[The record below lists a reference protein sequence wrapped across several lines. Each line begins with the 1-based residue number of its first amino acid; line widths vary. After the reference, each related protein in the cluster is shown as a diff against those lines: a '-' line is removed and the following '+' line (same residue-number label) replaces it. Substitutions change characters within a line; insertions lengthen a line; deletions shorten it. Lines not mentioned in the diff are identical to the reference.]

1 MFHRLLVPTDGSPRD
16 DEAIALARHLADRF
30 AASIVLLRVETPFVS
45 LDEVV
50 TDHHGLEARVRDLR
64 AAGLDVRHFV
74 GYGQPATGIAEAA
87 DELHADLILM
97 APHQRTHL
105 EAWLHPSVTEHA
117 VAHSPV
123 PLLVLPEHALA
134 SGSGGFLQLPEAHIV
149 VPLDGSDVGE
159 QALPFAL
166 AFARAYHRPLTL
178 LRVVTPRRLAGAG
191 PEGYRISLQAQ
202 AQQEHE
208 ARTYLASM
216 RRHLTGDR
224 GVAVQSVVLRGDAE
238 RMIVHFAITHEGS
251 LFVLSTHGR
260 RGISRLIAGSV
271 STAVMRASPLPL
283 LMVPPLARA
292 DAWENERAQH
302 IRAREGALSATS
314 PISMKG

>member
-16 DEAIALARHLADRF
+16 DEAIAIARHLAQRF
-30 AASIVLLRVETPFVS
+30 AASIVLLRVEVPFVS
-45 LDEVV
+45 LEDVV
-50 TDHHGLEARVRDLR
+50 ADNQGLEAHVRDLC
-64 AAGLDVRHFV
+64 ALGLDARHVV
-74 GYGQPATGIAEAA
+74 GYGQPNDGIAEAA
-87 DELHADLILM
+87 DQLRADLIVM

-105 EAWLHPSVTEHA
+105 DAWLHPSVTA
-117 VAHSPV
+117 RAFASAPA
-123 PLLVLPEHALA
+123 PLLVLPDRALA
-134 SGSGGFLQLPEAHIV
+134 SGSAGFLQLPESQIV

-159 QALPFAL
+159 HALPFAL
-166 AFARAYHRPLTL
+166 AFARAYHRPLML

-208 ARTYLASM
+208 ARVYLASM

-224 GVAVQSVVLRGDAE
+224 GVDVQSTVMRGDAE
-238 RMIVHFAITHEGS
+238 RMIVHFANTHEGS

-271 STAVMRASPLPL
+271 ATAVMHASPIPL
-283 LMVPPLARA
+283 LIVPPLARPA
-292 DAWENERAQH
+292 EWEDDAAGQT
-302 IRAREGALSATS
+302 REGMVSIPAN
-314 PISMKG
+314 G

>member
-16 DEAIALARHLADRF
+16 DEAIALARHLAERF
-30 AASIVLLRVETPFVS
+30 AASIVLLRVEVPFVA

-50 TDHHGLEARVRDLR
+50 TDHQGLEARVRALR
-64 AAGLDVRHFV
+64 AQGLDVRHFV
-74 GYGQPATGIAEAA
+74 SYGQPAAGIAEAA
-87 DELHADLILM
+87 EELHADLILM
-97 APHQRTHL
+97 APHQRTLL

-117 VAHSPV
+117 VARSPV

-134 SGSGGFLQLPEAHIV
+134 SGSAGFLQMPDARII

-166 AFARAYHRPLTL
+166 AFARAYDRPLTL

-191 PEGYRISLQAQ
+191 PEGFHISLAAQ
-202 AQQEHE
+202 AQQERE
-208 ARTYLASM
+208 ARAYLAAM
-216 RRHLTGDR
+216 RRRLGGEHRVEVEST
-224 GVAVQSVVLRGDAE
+224 VLRGDAE
-238 RMIVHFAITHEGS
+238 RMIVHFANTHEGG

-271 STAVMRASPLPL
+271 SLAVMRASPLPL
-283 LMVPPLARA
+283 LVVPPLARLTDWEDGA
-292 DAWENERAQH
+292 SARRRAHDAV
-302 IRAREGALSATS
+302 LSAPGT
-314 PISMKG
+314 P

>member
-16 DEAIALARHLADRF
+16 DEAIALARHLAERF
-30 AASIVLLRVETPFVS
+30 AASIVLLRIEVPFVS

-50 TDHHGLEARVRDLR
+50 TDHHGLEARARELR
-64 AAGLDVRHFV
+64 AAGLDVRHIV
-74 GYGQPATGIAEAA
+74 SYGQPATGIAEAA
-87 DELHADLILM
+87 AELRADLILM

-105 EAWLHPSVTEHA
+105 ETWLHPSVTEHA
-117 VAHSPV
+117 VAQSPV

-134 SGSGGFLQLPEAHIV
+134 SGSAGFLQLPDAQIM

-166 AFARAYHRPLTL
+166 AFARAYHQPVTL
-178 LRVVTPRRLAGAG
+178 LRVVTPRRLAGSG

-202 AQQEHE
+202 AQQERE
-208 ARTYLASM
+208 ARAYLAAK
-216 RRHLTGDR
+216 RRHLSGDR
-224 GVAVQSVVLRGDAE
+224 GVEVRSVVLRGEAE
-238 RMIVHFAITHEGS
+238 RMIVHFATTHEGS

-283 LMVPPLARA
+283 LVVPPLARA
-292 DAWENERAQH
+292 DAWDDGAAAAE
-302 IRAREGALSATS
+302 ARPSGGALTASA
-314 PISMKG
+314 KR